1 MHHAHAIN
9 RIKSIRHFRV
19 DSGLPL
25 LCRRKTFIRLSFAF
39 LLSKQNVFILSR
51 SDFYGLHN
59 IFASNDLHNKKIFL
73 VPQYFIVSRHNL
85 KKKKKHTT
93 GLEIRCKGGL
103 PSIIKISQMS
113 TNEANKPKSQNFKKD
128 YKLPYTCINAML
140 VQLPHYFPDIVDKVP
155 NIFRRG
161 ISSTMSGK

>member
-19 DSGLPL
+19 DSCLPL

-39 LLSKQNVFILSR
+39 LLPKQNVFILSR

-73 VPQYFIVSRHNL
+73 VPQYFIVSQHNFKN
-85 KKKKKHTT
+85 KKKTHK
-93 GLEIRCKGGL
+93 R
-103 PSIIKISQMS
+103 
-113 TNEANKPKSQNFKKD
+113 
-128 YKLPYTCINAML
+128 
-140 VQLPHYFPDIVDKVP
+140 
-155 NIFRRG
+155 FRNTLQRG
-161 ISSTMSGK
+161 IAKYYQNISNVNQ